1 MCYVTLHGILH
12 GGNSSPGTRGVS
24 GILSRKWQRKLPRNS
39 AVATLTGTW
48 RRHRLDKEFR
58 GGRCH
63 VRSSV
68 NLIVDRCLMA
78 ENRSVIAFVI
88 REIRT
93 PWSDIRDM
101 TMACTLPVLQS
112 LLQGKNLVEERSSR
126 MFFRFVFF
134 VASSVRGDFFSY
146 FKSLLS

>member
-1 MCYVTLHGILH
+1 M
-12 GGNSSPGTRGVS
+12 
-24 GILSRKWQRKLPRNS
+24 
-39 AVATLTGTW
+39 
-48 RRHRLDKEFR
+48 
-58 GGRCH
+58 
-63 VRSSV
+63 RSSV

-112 LLQGKNLVEERSSR
+112 LLQGKNLVEERSS
-126 MFFRFVFF
+126 
-134 VASSVRGDFFSY
+134 
-146 FKSLLS
+146 